1 MEELEGSSRGIHAGL
16 SGNGEDKQRK
26 HMLLIQ
32 PAEALNE
39 TPSMSR
45 NLAHEVIYA
54 ALPEAYDVLLNRRR
68 IGASRQNQ

>member
-1 MEELEGSSRGIHAGL
+1 MEELERSSRGIHAGL

-45 NLAHEVIYA
+45 NLAH
-54 ALPEAYDVLLNRRR
+54 
-68 IGASRQNQ
+68 ASNICSVT

>member
-1 MEELEGSSRGIHAGL
+1 MYNNVIMEELERSSRGIHAGL

-45 NLAHEVIYA
+45 NLAH
-54 ALPEAYDVLLNRRR
+54 
-68 IGASRQNQ
+68 ASNICSVT